1 MRQKT
6 MLVPTLRETPAEAE
20 IVSHQLM
27 LRAGLIR
34 QLVSGVYTYL
44 PIGYRV
50 LKRIEAIVR
59 EEMDAIGAQEI
70 LMPAMHPAELW
81 QETGRFDTYG
91 PELVKLYDRHERPFV
106 LGPTHEE
113 VVTDLVRREVNS
125 YKKLPLIV
133 YQIQTKYRDER
144 RPRFGMLRAREFI
157 MKDAYSFDADE
168 DGLAKSYQ
176 AMYKAYER
184 IFKRCGLDFRSV
196 EADAGAI
203 GGGGNHEFMVLSENG
218 EDTIVY
224 CEQCGYAANTEKA
237 AVRPVESNQN
247 KTNEAP
253 QTLHKVETPG
263 ARTIEEVS
271 RLLNLPP
278 ERFIKSIVL
287 KVDDRAVIVLVR
299 GDHEVNEVKVKNM
312 YGADVCEVADE
323 QTVKRIV
330 GAPAGFIGPVGLP
343 GKDVEIVAD
352 YAVKGMIN
360 AVTGANQ
367 ENFHLTGVCPGRDF
381 TVSRYGDVRM
391 IQPGDGCPTCG
402 TQVRFSKGMEVGHVF
417 KLNTR
422 YSGTMRATYLNEQGK
437 ETPFVMGC
445 YGIGI
450 SRTLAAVV
458 EQHHDENGIIWPS
471 SVAPFQVHL
480 IAVNVKDD
488 TQRSLADDLYRKMT
502 EKGWDVLY
510 DDREERAGVK
520 FKDADLIGIPM
531 RVVVGKQAAD
541 GVVEYKYRR
550 SGRSAAIEADKL
562 LAQLP
567 ALYSQVDETVS

>member
-1 MRQKT
+1 

-81 QETGRFDTYG
+81 QETGRYDTYG

-237 AVRPVESNQN
+237 AVRPVENNQN

-253 QTLHKVETPG
+253 QTVQKVETPG

-271 RLLNLPP
+271 RRLNLPP

-330 GAPAGFIGPVGLP
+330 GAPAGFIGPVGLA
-343 GKDVEIVAD
+343 GSDVEIVAD

-360 AVTGANQ
+360 AVTGANE

-381 TVSRYGDVRM
+381 NLSRYGDVRM

-402 TQVRFSKGMEVGHVF
+402 TPVRFSKGMEVGHVF

-458 EQHHDENGIIWPS
+458 EQHHDESGIIWPS
-471 SVAPFQVHL
+471 SVAPFQVHV
-480 IAVNVKDD
+480 ITVNVKDD

-550 SGRSAAIEADKL
+550 SGYSAAIDADKL

-567 ALYSQVDETVS
+567 ALYRQVDETVS

>member
-1 MRQKT
+1 